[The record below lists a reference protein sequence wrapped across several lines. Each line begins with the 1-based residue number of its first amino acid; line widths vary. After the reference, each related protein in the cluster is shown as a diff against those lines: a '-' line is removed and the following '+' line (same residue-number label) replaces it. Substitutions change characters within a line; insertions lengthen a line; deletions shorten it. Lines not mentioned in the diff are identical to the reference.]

1 VIGACPDCLAR
12 GILLR
17 DLAARIDRAV
27 DRRAGERARDLL
39 ALDSNEL
46 AAAVGGGS
54 LEAPAAIE
62 AAASPEARAALEE
75 DLEAA
80 GCSVVCRHRSGWPDG
95 FDRLGPAAPAA
106 LYMRGNV
113 GLLERLDGE
122 RTATIVGARRAGPY
136 GREVAHSLAAE
147 LAAAGIVVISGL
159 AFGIDTSAHEGALA
173 GGGVTVAVL
182 GAGPERPYPR
192 ARARL
197 HRRVAESGL
206 VISELPPGSP
216 TFRWTFPA
224 RNRLMAAL
232 AAMTVVVE
240 AAERSGSL
248 ITAEMAG
255 DCGRVV
261 GAVPGPVN
269 SWRSAGTNLLLADG
283 ARLVR
288 DGADV
293 LEELLGPGALAKR
306 TEPAGP
312 PLEPRELAVLDAC
325 EGGAR
330 TPDALVLACGLS
342 ADEAAVSLSRLELC
356 GYVVREPAGSYA
368 RTALPAPGASC
379 SPIA

>member
-1 VIGACPDCLAR
+1 MIGACPDCLAR

-27 DRRAGERARDLL
+27 DRRAGDRARDLL
-39 ALDSNEL
+39 ALDSEEL
-46 AAAVGGGS
+46 AEAVSGGS
-54 LEAPAAIE
+54 LEAPAALE
-62 AAASPEARAALEE
+62 AAASPKARAALEVE
-75 DLEAA
+75 LEAT
-80 GCSVVCRHRSGWPDG
+80 GCSVVCRHRSGWPSG

-106 LYMRGNV
+106 LFLRGEV

-122 RTATIVGARRAGPY
+122 RTVTIVGARRAGPY

-159 AFGIDTSAHEGALA
+159 AFGVDTSAHEGALA

-197 HRRVAESGL
+197 HRRVVESGL
-206 VISELPPGSP
+206 VVSELPPGSP
-216 TFRWTFPA
+216 TFRWAFPA

-248 ITAEMAG
+248 ITADMAG
-255 DCGRVV
+255 DCGRIV

-269 SWRSAGTNLLLADG
+269 SWRSAGANLLLADG

-293 LEELLGPGALAKR
+293 LEELLGPGAVGPHAGP
-306 TEPAGP
+306 TGP
-312 PLEPRELAVLDAC
+312 PLEPRELTVLDAC

-330 TPDALVLACGLS
+330 TCDALALACGLS
-342 ADEAAVSLSRLELC
+342 AGEAAVALSRLELG
-356 GYVVREPAGSYA
+356 GYVSREPAGGYA
-368 RTALPAPGASC
+368 RTALAAPGASC
-379 SPIA
+379 SRIA